1 MCTEDVVWH
10 DPGLPEPTHGRD
22 GVHDFVRSTGEAFAN
37 FHVEELG
44 RPYISPD
51 GPRVLTRYRMTGAML
66 GAWKYTNLAPTGRQ
80 FNLLGVDEWTFAGGL
95 LSQYE
100 TYYD

>member
-1 MCTEDVVWH
+1 
-10 DPGLPEPTHGRD
+10 
-22 GVHDFVRSTGEAFAN
+22 
-37 FHVEELG
+37 
-44 RPYISPD
+44 
-51 GPRVLTRYRMTGAML
+51 MTGAML